1 MYVQGW
7 DASALKYTEL
17 LRIDLS
23 TLSKV
28 ALDSY
33 FRTNQ
38 VQLIEE
44 RRQSAL
50 SVMIDDGGY
59 HDTAATEAS
68 VRNHQETWR
77 ECGEKRR
84 DDDATGS
91 ADTDISPYCCPP
103 MTRRDQVLAWFS
115 FFGFDKALQCQVI
128 DIARDAICYFR
139 SKSDSIGT
147 IPWRLRM
154 AFIAFSISALI
165 ALRGLTNEGSRILS
179 VPSCSSIMPLDI
191 RSANLSL
198 NA

>member
-50 SVMIDDGGY
+50 SVMIDDRGY
-59 HDTAATEAS
+59 HDTAATER
-68 VRNHQETWR
+68 VYETIKKHGVNVVKS
-77 ECGEKRR
+77 EGMMM
-84 DDDATGS
+84 
-91 ADTDISPYCCPP
+91 PP
-103 MTRRDQVLAWFS
+103 APPTPIFLPIV
-115 FFGFDKALQCQVI
+115 
-128 DIARDAICYFR
+128 
-139 SKSDSIGT
+139 
-147 IPWRLRM
+147 
-154 AFIAFSISALI
+154 
-165 ALRGLTNEGSRILS
+165 
-179 VPSCSSIMPLDI
+179 VP
-191 RSANLSL
+191 R
-198 NA
+198 